1 MTGCGRKLGPYD
13 CCTVVCGDC
22 LKLMKALPDGC
33 VDAVITD
40 PPYNVG
46 KDYGTHDDSL
56 PKSEYESW
64 METVVTECLR
74 LSENQAWVAPRY
86 KLEKF
91 MRWIPGCHLVVI
103 RRGAAGPFRGG
114 WSDQFEIALAR
125 GFPARCGPDLWDD
138 IRLKGEGYFFREE
151 TFGHPGYTPQP
162 IMGRF
167 IDLLCAETVL
177 DPFIGTGTTAVAAKK
192 LGRHF
197 LGFEISPEYC
207 KIAEERIAL
216 VEAHPKLFEKRAE
229 QLNLV
234 EKNG

>member
-1 MTGCGRKLGPYD
+1 MTDCGRKIGPYD

-22 LKLMKALPDGC
+22 LELMKALPDGC

-40 PPYNVG
+40 PPYNCG
-46 KDYGTHDDSL
+46 KSYGIHNDSMAEQ
-56 PKSEYESW
+56 EYEIW
-64 METVVTECLR
+64 MESVARECLR

-91 MRWIPGCHLVVI
+91 MRWIPSSHLIVI
-103 RRGAAGPFRGG
+103 RRGASGPFRGG
-114 WSDQFEIALAR
+114 WSDQFEIALAC
-125 GFPARCGPDLWDD
+125 GFPARCMPDLWSD

-151 TFGHPGYTPQP
+151 TFGHPGYTPQR
-162 IMGRF
+162 IMERF
-167 IDLLCAETVL
+167 IDLFCAETAL
-177 DPFIGTGTTAVAAKK
+177 DPFMGTGTTAVAAKK

-197 LGFEISPEYC
+197 LGFEIEPRYVA
-207 KIAEERIAL
+207 IAEERLAL
-216 VEAHPKLFEKRAE
+216 VEAQPNLFEPKAE